1 MVLTELAGIPASA
14 WSEGQR
20 AVASAVAASYDLVA
34 TLLRTGVADDRLI
47 LQSCGA
53 SIIRCHEACS
63 PMVDA
68 FREGMPEAL
77 GRSYWDDFDWLAD
90 EARTVIGHSG
100 PVSGPSRTTP

>member
-1 MVLTELAGIPASA
+1 
-14 WSEGQR
+14 
-20 AVASAVAASYDLVA
+20 VAASYDLVA